1 MLKVPHEVG
10 AHMGGCYR
18 PQKFKDL
25 IENIRSFF
33 IYTIMK
39 HLHKF
44 EAFII
49 PKPLRKYHPWWSDED
64 IALQV
69 LKDLKDIKKSGQTID
84 FKSGDRCYTFELDG
98 YEFKVNYYLET
109 DRDGGARSMVG
120 YMYLDGGSLE
130 VSTEVCKKIY
140 ELIEDML
147 YEESTPAE
155 NKKSFRIR
163 KNLI

>member
-49 PKPLRKYHPWWSDED
+49 PKPLRKFHPWWSDED

-98 YEFKVNYYLET
+98 YEFKVKYWYSMT
-109 DRDGGARSMVG
+109 PGGGSMDG
-120 YMYLDGGSLE
+120 YMQLDGDYLG

-140 ELIEDML
+140 KLIGDMI
-147 YEESTPAE
+147 YEESTAGE

>member
-33 IYTIMK
+33 YIYTMK

-49 PKPLRKYHPWWSDED
+49 PKAIRKHHPWWGDED

-69 LKDLKDIKKSGQTID
+69 LQELKSIKKSGQDID
-84 FKSGDRCYTFELDG
+84 AIKTDKGWKFKLDG
-98 YEFKVNYYLET
+98 YDFEVEYYEVVLPS
-109 DRDGGARSMVG
+109 GLSMNG
-120 YMYLDGGSLE
+120 NLNLNGERIQTSD
-130 VSTEVCKKIY
+130 EVCKQIFN
-140 ELIEDML
+140 LVNDMQV
-147 YEESTPAE
+147 EESPVE
-155 NKKSFRIR
+155 QSKKSFRIR
-163 KNLI
+163 KGLI